1 MLMVKRL
8 RAIQK
13 PVKKYYC
20 HFNPVANKINMSKVR
35 DFPNKIEGHEKI
47 RPSARPSARP
57 PVRHN
62 KCDRS
67 LKELKTDT
75 KSVRYKVCPETLSLK
90 DPSYKSLDLSTSM
103 IRPPPNKK
111 FPRFQKRLRGS
122 ENNWSPKDM
131 QIVCSSWDLLLT
143 TIAFQNISPNERFL
157 SHRRYCTF

>member
-1 MLMVKRL
+1 M
-8 RAIQK
+8 
-13 PVKKYYC
+13 
-20 HFNPVANKINMSKVR
+20 NMSKIR
-35 DFPNKIEGHEKI
+35 DFLNKIKGHEKI

-131 QIVCSSWDLLLT
+131 QIVCSS
-143 TIAFQNISPNERFL
+143 
-157 SHRRYCTF
+157 